1 MKIVLAST
9 LGAVAVSKRDVLT
22 PPIVPFL
29 GDVDADDGGD
39 LEPELLLLVA
49 VSVEY
54 GDVGAFFSGIE
65 PRPDAPVTVED
76 AVDVSLFC
84 VCA

>member
-1 MKIVLAST
+1 MAST
-9 LGAVAVSKRDVLT
+9 VGAVAVSKRDVLT

-39 LEPELLLLVA
+39 LEPELLLLLLA
-49 VSVEY
+49 ESVEY
-54 GDVGAFFSGIE
+54 GDVDAFFSGIE
-65 PRPDAPVTVED
+65 PRADAPVTVED
-76 AVDVSLFC
+76 VVDGSLFC